1 MINLVTS
8 SKKVKVESQ
17 PIRVDLAWDLF
28 LPDSKGDLP
37 EGKSQDIDMLKN
49 WLWRQLGR
57 KLGYLKNDKSIPVT
71 VLLPKLTKAGLDFVV
86 RTCSFWSDEIYLLPE
101 SKGKAS
107 DNLWTAPVVNVF
119 DIPGKSDSL
128 SKLTSLHH
136 RTMHSLLSPI
146 LGSAKSNIR
155 TYLIPP
161 GMTFARY
168 HSHTSREEFY
178 LVLEGKGSVR
188 IGAHKLEVKKG
199 DLISKPTGPDLATQ
213 FLADLGEDLRVLDV
227 EVWPDVDKR
236 SKDLVHYPDHGE
248 LDLFG
253 EGWNMMIP
261 DEAIHGVE
269 DSMKN
274 YEVGYF
280 RHIDGSWD
288 PREVP
293 GFTIRKK
300 ETSSRKNKK

>member
-1 MINLVTS
+1 MINLVIA
-8 SKKVKVESQ
+8 SKKVKVEGQ

-28 LPDSKGDLP
+28 LPSSDGDLP
-37 EGKSQDIDMLKN
+37 EGKVQDIDMLKN

-101 SKGKAS
+101 SKGTARK
-107 DNLWTAPVVNVF
+107 NLWTAPVVNVF
-119 DIPGKSDSL
+119 DVPGKSDSL

-146 LGSAKSNIR
+146 LGSGKSNIR

-161 GMTFARY
+161 GMTFARF

-178 LVLEGKGSVR
+178 LVLEGKGNVR
-188 IGAHKLEVKKG
+188 IGGHKLEVKKG

-213 FLADLGEDLRVLDV
+213 FLADLGKDLRILDV
-227 EVWPDVDKR
+227 EVWPDIDKR

-280 RHIDGSWD
+280 RHIDGSWE
-288 PREVP
+288 PREMP

-300 ETSSRKNKK
+300 ETGTRKNKK

>member
-1 MINLVTS
+1 MIRLLKA
-8 SKKVKVESQ
+8 SKGVKVEGQ

-28 LPDSKGDLP
+28 LPDSGGDLP
-37 EGKSQDIDMLKN
+37 ERKFKDIEMLKN
-49 WLWRQLGR
+49 WLWRQLGE
-57 KLGYLKNDKSIPVT
+57 KLGYLKKDNSAPAD
-71 VLLPKLTKAGLDFVV
+71 VLLPKLTEAGLDFVI
-86 RTCSFWSDEIYLLPE
+86 RTCSFWSDEIFLFPE
-101 SKGKAS
+101 SKGAAKK
-107 DNLWTAPVVNVF
+107 NLWTPPVINVF
-119 DIPGKSDSL
+119 DVPGKSASL

-136 RTMHSLLSPI
+136 RELHSLISPI
-146 LGSAKSNIR
+146 LGSSKSNIR
-155 TYLIPP
+155 TYLISP
-161 GMTFARY
+161 GETFARY

-188 IGAHKLEVKKG
+188 IGHHKVEVNKG

-213 FLADLGEDLRVLDV
+213 FLADLGKDLRILDV
-227 EVWPDVDKR
+227 EVWPDLDKR

-253 EGWNMMIP
+253 DGWGIMIP
-261 DEAIHGVE
+261 DEAIHDLE

-280 RHIDGSWD
+280 RHADGSWE

-293 GFTIRKK
+293 GFPTRRKERISRKK
-300 ETSSRKNKK
+300 QK